1 MRILLVVLASLILTG
16 PASAIDIGPC
26 HSIGNCISVSGQI
39 MLGDAAKFAG
49 ATSGYPV
56 GTFVLLSGPGG
67 YAGEA
72 LEMADIIWNRRFRTV
87 VSRANG
93 ACASGCALV
102 FLAGRQ
108 SIIVGRAL
116 LIFHIGFDAATGGAM
131 PSETID
137 WLATQITRY
146 GLTKRQAWA
155 LLTAA
160 PPEGGRYATEEWA
173 RQLGFQYQVILSYLW
188 MWQNCQARFC
198 LALP

>member
-1 MRILLVVLASLILTG
+1 ML
-16 PASAIDIGPC
+16 
-26 HSIGNCISVSGQI
+26 IGNDRDRVSVA
-39 MLGDAAKFAG
+39 M
-49 ATSGYPV
+49 
-56 GTFVLLSGPGG
+56 
-67 YAGEA
+67 
-72 LEMADIIWNRRFRTV
+72 
-87 VSRANG
+87 VSRVERDSIEGVRYLERRQCRNEVS
-93 ACASGCALV
+93 AS
-102 FLAGRQ
+102 
-108 SIIVGRAL
+108 RA
-116 LIFHIGFDAATGGAM
+116 AV